1 MADYAPP
8 VRDIR
13 FTLDTISDIDSVV
26 ALPGFEHVDPDMIDG
41 VLDEGARFFS
51 EVFAPTNEVGD
62 EIGSRFV
69 DGSVTT
75 PDEFKMAWTKLL
87 EAGWVSVTGSPDFG
101 GHGFPKTIGL
111 AISEMMTSANL
122 AFSLCPMLTGSAIT
136 LLTRHGSDELR
147 EQYLA
152 NLISGEWTGTMV
164 LTEPEA
170 GSDVGAVRAKATSN
184 GDSTYAVSGTKIFIT
199 WGDHDLADNI
209 IHLVLAR
216 TPDAPAGTK
225 GISLFLVPKF
235 LVNDDGSIGARNPVE
250 TVSIEH
256 KLGIHASPTC
266 VLSFDDAT
274 GYLIGEENKGMSY
287 MFTMMNQARLEVG
300 LEGLAV
306 AERAYQH
313 AAAYAKERKQGR
325 TPGSDVA
332 APIIEHPDVR
342 RMLLTMKAYTEA
354 MRGLIYDAVAAED
367 RNLNGTDPDATAAAR
382 DRLALLTPITK
393 SWCTDRGVD
402 MTSVGIQVFGGMGF
416 VEESGAAQFYRDSRI
431 TPIYEGTNGIQALD
445 LVMRKLPMNDGAVV
459 TAYLDEI
466 GSLDA
471 ALEAAGEP
479 LADVRSGLA
488 SALATV
494 RTATTWLN
502 SQDDVAARMAGA
514 TPYLDML
521 GTLAGGYYL
530 ARQALAALPGAADDA
545 WLSAK
550 VSTATF
556 YAKNLLP
563 TVHGLS
569 EAVTAGADVLFSI
582 DDSHIG
588 ASA

>member
-26 ALPGFEHVDPDMIDG
+26 ALPPFGHVDTDMIDG
-41 VLDEGARFFS
+41 VLDEAARFFS

-62 EIGSRFV
+62 EIGSQFV

-75 PDEFKMAWTKLL
+75 PDEFKVAWSKLL

-122 AFSLCPMLTGSAIT
+122 ALSLCPMLTGSAIT

-170 GSDVGAVRAKATSN
+170 GSDVGAVRAKAVPI
-184 GDSTYAVSGTKIFIT
+184 GDGAYAITGSKIFIT

-216 TPDAPAGTK
+216 TPDAPPGTK

-235 LVNDDGSIGARNPVE
+235 LVDDDGSVGSRNPVE

-256 KLGIHASPTC
+256 KLGIHGSPTC
-266 VLSFDDAT
+266 VLSFEYAT

-325 TPGSDVA
+325 TSSSTGSVA
-332 APIIEHPDVR
+332 IIEHPDVR

-354 MRGLIYDAVAAED
+354 MRGLVYDAVAAED
-367 RNLNGTDPDATAAAR
+367 RHLNGTNPAARAAAR

-402 MTSVGIQVFGGMGF
+402 MTSVGVQVFGGMGF
-416 VEESGAAQFYRDSRI
+416 VEESGAPQFYRDSRI

-445 LVMRKLPMNDGAVV
+445 LVMRKLPMNNGAVV
-459 TAYLDEI
+459 EAYLDEI

-479 LADVRSGLA
+479 LADVRSGLTD
-488 SALATV
+488 ALATV

-502 SQDDVAARMAGA
+502 AQEDVAARMAGA
-514 TPYLDML
+514 TPYQDML

-530 ARQALAALPGAADDA
+530 ARQALAALPGAPDDT
-545 WLSAK
+545 WLAAK

-556 YAKNLLP
+556 YAMNILP

-569 EAVTAGADVLFSI
+569 DAVTAGADILFSI
-582 DDSHIG
+582 DDVHIG

>member
-1 MADYAPP
+1 MADYTAP

-13 FTLDTISDIDSVV
+13 FTLDTICDVDGIASLD
-26 ALPGFEHVDPDMIDG
+26 GFEHVDSDMIDG
-41 VLDEGARFFS
+41 VLDESARFFG

-62 EIGSRFV
+62 ALGATFA
-69 DGSVTT
+69 DGSVSV
-75 PDEFKMAWTKLL
+75 PEEFHGAWSKLKD
-87 EAGWVSVTGSPDFG
+87 AGWASVTGSPDYG
-101 GHGFPKTIGL
+101 GHGFPKTIGI
-111 AISEMMTSANL
+111 AVSEMMTSANL
-122 AFSLCPMLTGSAIT
+122 AFSLCSMLTGSAIT

-152 NLISGEWTGTMV
+152 NLISGTWTGTMV
-164 LTEPEA
+164 LTEPQA
-170 GSDVGAVRAKATSN
+170 GSDVGAVRARAIEADDGS
-184 GDSTYAVSGTKIFIT
+184 YRISGTKIFIT

-209 IHLVLAR
+209 VHLVLAR
-216 TPDAPAGTK
+216 TPDAPPGTK

-235 LVNDDGSIGARNPVE
+235 LLDDDNLPADRNTVE

-266 VLSFDDAT
+266 VLSFEDAT

-325 TPGSDVA
+325 AAGSTEPA
-332 APIIEHPDVR
+332 AIIEHPDVR

-367 RNLNGTDPDATAAAR
+367 RHLRGADEATRQEAG
-382 DRLALLTPITK
+382 DRLALLTPIAK

-402 MTSVGIQVFGGMGF
+402 LASVGIQVFGGMGY
-416 VEESGAAQFYRDSRI
+416 VEEAGAAQFYRDARI

-445 LVMRKLPMNDGAVV
+445 LVMRKLPMGEGAVV
-459 TAYLDEI
+459 TGYLDEI
-466 GSLDA
+466 A
-471 ALEAAGEP
+471 ALDGDLAAAGP
-479 LADVRSGLA
+479 ALSDVREGLTG
-488 SALATV
+488 ALSTV
-494 RTATTWLN
+494 RKATEWLN
-502 SQDDVAARMAGA
+502 GQDDVRARMAGA
-514 TPYLDML
+514 TPYQDML

-530 ARQALAALPGAADDA
+530 ARQALAALPHAPDDPWMA
-545 WLSAK
+545 AK

-563 TVHGLS
+563 TVHGLADS
-569 EAVTAGADVLFSI
+569 VTAGSDLLFSV
-582 DDSHIG
+582 DDAHIG
-588 ASA
+588 ASS